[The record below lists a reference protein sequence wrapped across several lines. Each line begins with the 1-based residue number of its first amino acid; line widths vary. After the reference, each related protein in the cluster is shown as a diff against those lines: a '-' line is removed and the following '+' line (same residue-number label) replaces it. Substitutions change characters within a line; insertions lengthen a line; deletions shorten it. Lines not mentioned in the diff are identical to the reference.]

1 ESLDNPNGNPTADFI
16 AFNQASAK
24 GERDVE
30 AAFFELNAPILKQLE
45 VNLSGR
51 YDHYS
56 TGFSNFSPKAGFKF
70 TPIRQLALRGT
81 WSKGFRAPS
90 FAETSGQ
97 ITGFTTYNPG
107 SFQALCTSHGGT
119 YSGGSCTGGS
129 PYTRS
134 GQALG
139 FRNNANPDLR
149 PEKSQSF
156 TAGIILQPIKQ
167 LSFTVDYYNIKKTN
181 IITGGPLSNS
191 ALDAYY
197 AGTAL
202 PAGYSVLLN
211 PIDPLFPGGLRS
223 VSIIVG
229 PYANASTLKTN
240 GLDFN
245 AQADFRL
252 APGLRWS
259 SNLEATRINKYD
271 FRACSDNS
279 DSACDVQHYVGTQGP
294 YILSSGAGTP
304 RWRGNWS
311 NSFEFGRA
319 TLTGTVNYVSGYKM
333 TAEDQNGPGT
343 ANDCT
348 TNLYDPGFAC
358 KTKSFTWVDLVGS
371 YKLTDAITIYGNV
384 LNLFDAKAPI
394 NPANYAAA
402 NYNPT
407 YTQMGAVG
415 RFFRAGV
422 NFSFRP
428 KEHLA
433 PVEPVV
439 APPPPPPAPA
449 TQTCPDGTVVEATAT
464 CPAPPPPPPPPP
476 ATKGERG

>member
-1 ESLDNPNGNPTADFI
+1 M
-16 AFNQASAK
+16 
-24 GERDVE
+24 
-30 AAFFELNAPILKQLE
+30 
-45 VNLSGR
+45 
-51 YDHYS
+51 
-56 TGFSNFSPKAGFKF
+56 
-70 TPIRQLALRGT
+70 RGT

-97 ITGFTTYNPG
+97 ITGFTTYTPG
-107 SFQALCTSHGGT
+107 GFQSLCEQHGGT
-119 YSGGSCTGGS
+119 FDPVAETCSGGS

-156 TAGIILQPIKQ
+156 TAGLIVQPIKQ
-167 LSFTVDYYNIKKTN
+167 LSFTIDYYSIKKKD
-181 IITGGPLSNS
+181 IITAGPLSSS
-191 ALDAYY
+191 ALNAYY
-197 AGTAL
+197 AGTPL

-211 PIDPLFPGGLRS
+211 PIDPLFPSGIRS
-223 VSIIVG
+223 VAIIVG
-229 PYANASTLKTN
+229 PYANASSLKTT
-240 GLDFN
+240 GFDFA

-259 SNLEATRINKYD
+259 SNIEATRINKYN
-271 FRACSDNS
+271 FRACSDNTDPS
-279 DSACDVQHYVGTQGP
+279 CGLQRYVGTQGP

-319 TLTGTVNYVSGYKM
+319 TLTATANYVSGYKNV
-333 TAEDQNGPGT
+333 AEDQSGPGVRNCGDLY
-343 ANDCT
+343 NDDT
-348 TNLYDPGFAC
+348 LC

-371 YKLTDAITIYGNV
+371 YKLTDAITVYGNV
-384 LNLFDAKAPI
+384 LNLFDAKAPV
-394 NPANYAAA
+394 NPPNYAAA

-428 KEHLA
+428 KERVE

-439 APPPPPPAPA
+439 APPPPAPAPA
-449 TQTCPDGTVVEATAT
+449 TQTCPDGTVIEATAT

>member
-1 ESLDNPNGNPTADFI
+1 
-16 AFNQASAK
+16 
-24 GERDVE
+24 
-30 AAFFELNAPILKQLE
+30 
-45 VNLSGR
+45 
-51 YDHYS
+51 
-56 TGFSNFSPKAGFKF
+56 
-70 TPIRQLALRGT
+70 
-81 WSKGFRAPS
+81 
-90 FAETSGQ
+90 
-97 ITGFTTYNPG
+97 
-107 SFQALCTSHGGT
+107 
-119 YSGGSCTGGS
+119 
-129 PYTRS
+129 
-134 GQALG
+134 
-139 FRNNANPDLR
+139 
-149 PEKSQSF
+149 
-156 TAGIILQPIKQ
+156 
-167 LSFTVDYYNIKKTN
+167 
-181 IITGGPLSNS
+181 
-191 ALDAYY
+191 
-197 AGTAL
+197 
-202 PAGYSVLLN
+202 
-211 PIDPLFPGGLRS
+211 
-223 VSIIVG
+223 
-229 PYANASTLKTN
+229 
-240 GLDFN
+240 
-245 AQADFRL
+245 
-252 APGLRWS
+252 
-259 SNLEATRINKYD
+259 
-271 FRACSDNS
+271 
-279 DSACDVQHYVGTQGP
+279 
-294 YILSSGAGTP
+294 
-304 RWRGNWS
+304 WS

-343 ANDCT
+343 ANDCS